1 MLFLPLPNMYIG
13 TYEIYLYISVCM
25 YVISIIFFQKPLLN
39 RTLLPLVKNV
49 ISQESVKH
57 SELFNL
63 SSRFN
68 QKRFISLLCI
78 VKCPPQFVSPILD

>member
-1 MLFLPLPNMYIG
+1 MLFLTL
-13 TYEIYLYISVCM
+13 TYAYVHMIYVCI
-25 YVISIIFFQKPLLN
+25 YVIFIIFFQKPLLN

-49 ISQESVKH
+49 ISQESGKH
-57 SELFNL
+57 SEPFNL

-78 VKCPPQFVSPILD
+78 VKCPPQFVFPILD